1 MTDKPRDTP
10 VRIPLSFDKA
20 LEGLLAVDPRQLPKS
35 ARPGTAKKNAK
46 RKAPKKKT

>member
-20 LEGLLAVDPRQLPKS
+20 LEGLLAVDPKQLPKS
-35 ARPGTAKKNAK
+35 ARPGTAKKAK
-46 RKAPKKKT
+46 RKAPKRKT